1 MSARPTA
8 RRLLT
13 AAALTAAAA
22 LLAGCSMFSFGPERG
37 DDGQVLER
45 SELAAR
51 DLVVG
56 DCFDFDSPDGSTV
69 AEVIVIPCDEPHNYV
84 ILQQGSL
91 AAGDIKSRGL
101 QTVVSEA
108 CEATFE
114 AFKDVNTAD
123 ERPRQQ
129 FLLFPL
135 DDNRP
140 DGDHNYSCAAT
151 DPSGLGLTVEA
162 SS

>member
-1 MSARPTA
+1 MPSRPSSK
-8 RRLLT
+8 RLL
-13 AAALTAAAA
+13 AATLLPVAV
-22 LLAGCSMFSFGPERG
+22 LLAGCSMFSFGPDRG

-69 AEVIVIPCDEPHNYV
+69 SEVIVIPCNEPHDYI
-84 ILQQGSL
+84 ILQQGTL
-91 AAGDIKSRGL
+91 AAGDIKSQGL
-101 QTVVSEA
+101 QSVVSKA
-108 CEATFE
+108 CEETFE
-114 AFKDVNTAD
+114 AFKDANTAD

-135 DDNRP
+135 DDSLP
-140 DGDHNYSCAAT
+140 DGDHNYSCGAT
-151 DPSGLGLTVEA
+151 DPTGLGLTVQA
-162 SS
+162 GS

>member
-1 MSARPTA
+1 MSHRRAT
-8 RRLLT
+8 RLLT
-13 AAALTAAAA
+13 AVTLLPVAAI
-22 LLAGCSMFSFGPERG
+22 LAGCSMFSFGPERG

-69 AEVIVIPCDEPHNYV
+69 AEVIVIPCSEPHNYV
-84 ILQQGSL
+84 VLQQGTL
-91 AAGDIKSRGL
+91 AAGDIIANGL
-101 QTVVSEA
+101 QDVVSRA
-108 CEATFE
+108 CENTFE

-123 ERPRQQ
+123 DRPRQQ

-151 DPSGLGLTVEA
+151 DPSGLGLTVHA
-162 SS
+162 GA

>member
-1 MSARPTA
+1 MTRART
-8 RRLLT
+8 RTLL
-13 AAALTAAAA
+13 AAAILPLA
-22 LLAGCSMFSFGPERG
+22 LVVSGCSMFEFGPERG

-69 AEVIVIPCDEPHNYV
+69 AEVIVIPCGEPHNYV
-84 ILQQGSL
+84 VLQQGTL
-91 AAGDIKSRGL
+91 AAGDIKSQGL
-101 QTVVSEA
+101 QNVVSTA

-114 AFKDVNTAD
+114 TFKDASTAVD
-123 ERPRQQ
+123 RPRQQ

-151 DPSGLGLTVEA
+151 DPDGLGLTTQA
-162 SS
+162 GS

>member
-1 MSARPTA
+1 MSVRPTA